1 MSNNKTSLT
10 PASTTATP
18 PPSVSP
24 QTLIELISKLK
35 DIVSQAKTSIKEIEK
50 ARRKDGGSGSLDG
63 KKEGGGDDGGGD
75 DTRKR
80 EEDGGGGDDT
90 RKEMDGSEAKAEAD
104 SDRKKVSKW
113 DHIKF
118 LIATKMIG
126 TAKKEKPGSKED
138 SVTKGSRRSGSV
150 GEGSS
155 ESVRGGDSLHNK
167 RPLDQIDKLVSNL
180 DQIKTSLKELKHY
193 EEDFQKKIQAHSERI
208 NDLLETI
215 QKVLPSQEV
224 DTSVT
229 DSTVGNM
236 LWEINKEMR
245 KLKHRI
251 PSSSKIR
258 GSAADHHDEFRKT
271 EGSGTE
277 TAVDGLLSLFVSKSF
292 SRSFFRCEIEETY
305 NGLKAEEKECLLCF
319 AVFSENEELKKRMLT
334 YWWEGEG
341 FLGAELADR
350 RNKTIEDAAGEILN
364 TFVAKGLIEPA
375 YKKRRRQVAKSYK
388 MQPVVRSVIVQLAA
402 SAKFFSIDDGG
413 NLNLEAKSLQC
424 KRTCLVKSDK
434 KPGAS
439 PTPLAMAEKDPS
451 SSNSKRLE
459 NANTATSKSD
469 KKPMSPTPPVD
480 LKRREI
486 TNAATSS
493 KNLPP
498 PQSPQ
503 ESYLETIFNVN
514 EPFPDLRLKWLA
526 RDKGIGKEKGLDAE
540 EWLSKMKA
548 LKVLYLGTW
557 RASGKH
563 HIEVDSNE
571 FLKGLKSMSSLRLL
585 SLQGISRINELTDS
599 IKGLINLKIL
609 DLRACHNL
617 EELPKEISY
626 LKNLTHLDVSDC
638 YMIDHMP
645 KGLSYLTKLQV
656 LKGFVVGDH
665 KNRSGKFCTLDNLVW
680 MTKLRKLCI
689 VISKKDFPSENDLK
703 ILGKFGEL
711 KKLTLSWGADAQS
724 GTSTSSTST
733 TTASNAASNE
743 HPSSTTDRKN
753 FSAKSATKN
762 LKHMKTGI
770 SGNNGHTDQPNVFN
784 NLEKLDLQCYPEES
798 TPNWLRPG
806 NLPSLKKL
814 FIRGGKFGGD
824 LGHSSNGSLIR
835 WESVD
840 TLRLKFLAGLKM
852 DWEQMQELF
861 PKLSYLEKVDCPSIS
876 LCPCDEDGVWVKYNE
891 RSDEAERS
899 DEKKSQQFK

>member
-10 PASTTATP
+10 PASTSATP
-18 PPSVSP
+18 PQSVSP
-24 QTLIELISKLK
+24 QTLIDLISKLK
-35 DIVSQAKTSIKEIEK
+35 DIVSRAKTSINEIEK
-50 ARRKDGGSGSLDG
+50 APRKDGGSGGLDG
-63 KKEGGGDDGGGD
+63 KREGGGDDGGDD
-75 DTRKR
+75 DTRKKH
-80 EEDGGGGDDT
+80 GG
-90 RKEMDGSEAKAEAD
+90 EAKAQAD

-113 DHIKF
+113 AHIKF
-118 LIATKMIG
+118 LTAIKRIG
-126 TAKKEKPGSKED
+126 TAKKGKPGSKED
-138 SVTKGSRRSGSV
+138 SVTKGSSG
-150 GEGSS
+150 
-155 ESVRGGDSLHNK
+155 ESVRGGESLHNK

-180 DQIKTSLKELKHY
+180 DQIETSLKELKHY

-224 DTSVT
+224 DTIVT
-229 DSTVGNM
+229 DSTVGNK

-251 PSSSKIR
+251 PSSSKIP
-258 GSAADHHDEFRKT
+258 GSAADHHDESRKT

-277 TAVDGLLSLFVSKSF
+277 TAVDGLLSLFVSKGF
-292 SRSFFRCEIEETY
+292 SRSFFRGEIEETY
-305 NGLKAEEKECLLCF
+305 KGLEDEEKDCLLCF

-341 FLGAELADR
+341 FLRADM
-350 RNKTIEDAAGEILN
+350 TIEEAAGKILD

-375 YKKRRRQVAKSYK
+375 YKKKRRQIAKSYK
-388 MQPVVRSVIVQLAA
+388 MQPVVRSVILQLAA

-413 NLNLEAKSLQC
+413 NLNLEAKSPQC

-434 KPGAS
+434 KPAAS
-439 PTPLAMAEKDPS
+439 PTPPAVAEKDPS

-459 NANTATSKSD
+459 NANAATSTSD
-469 KKPMSPTPPVD
+469 KRPMSPTPPAD
-480 LKRREI
+480 SKRGEI
-486 TNAATSS
+486 TNAAT
-493 KNLPP
+493 
-498 PQSPQ
+498 SPQ

-526 RDKGIGKEKGLDAE
+526 RDKGIEKEKGLDAE

-563 HIEVDSNE
+563 HIEVDSTE

-617 EELPKEISY
+617 EKLPKEISY
-626 LKNLTHLDVSDC
+626 LRNLTHLDVSDC

-665 KNRSGKFCTLDNLVW
+665 KNRSGKFCTLDNLVS
-680 MTKLRKLCI
+680 MTKLRKLSI
-689 VISKKDFPSENDLK
+689 VISKKDFPSEDDLK

-711 KKLTLSWGADAQS
+711 KKLTLSWGADARS
-724 GTSTSSTST
+724 GTSTSSTSS
-733 TTASNAASNE
+733 TTASNAASTSNAASNE
-743 HPSSTTDRKN
+743 HPSSPSDLKN
-753 FSAKSATKN
+753 FPAKSTTRN
-762 LKHMKTGI
+762 VRRVNSVI
-770 SGNNGHTDQPNVFN
+770 SGNNGHIDQPKVFN
-784 NLEKLDLQCYPEES
+784 NLEKLDLQCYPMES
-798 TPNWLRPG
+798 NPNWLRPG

-814 FIRGGKFGGD
+814 FIRGGKLGGD
-824 LGHSSNGSLIR
+824 LGYSSNGSLNR

-861 PKLSYLEKVDCPSIS
+861 PKLSYLEKVDCPLIS
-876 LCPCDEDGVWVKYNE
+876 LCPCDEDGVWVKHNE
-891 RSDEAERS
+891 QSDDHAEAPDGQKDNKQAERS
-899 DEKKSQQFK
+899 DEKTSQSK